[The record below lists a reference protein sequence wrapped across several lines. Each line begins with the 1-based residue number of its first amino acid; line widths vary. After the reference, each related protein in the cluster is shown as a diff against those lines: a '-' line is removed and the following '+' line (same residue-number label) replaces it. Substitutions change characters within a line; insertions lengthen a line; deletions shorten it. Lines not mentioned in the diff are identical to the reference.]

1 MHAEDHFE
9 KRVLGVNSIFPFS
22 IPQPDRSS
30 LTLLKDLF
38 PLFLGGE
45 KIIGYN
51 FYFPFWLPSMVVTD
65 HVGDAHGEEL
75 YAQQHY
81 AALCTTAVFLSS
93 SCQNLLL
100 AVRYRNTNVS
110 KFWLVSFKSVLALSN
125 LKGVGE
131 NLICIGVSH
140 LLSLRSEPYLQWM
153 LTLWS
158 TQVYNPS
165 SA

>member
-22 IPQPDRSS
+22 ISQPDRSS

-38 PLFLGGE
+38 PLFLGGG
-45 KIIGYN
+45 KN
-51 FYFPFWLPSMVVTD
+51 NWLQFLFSLLTAINVTD

-110 KFWLVSFKSVLALSN
+110 KFW
-125 LKGVGE
+125 
-131 NLICIGVSH
+131 
-140 LLSLRSEPYLQWM
+140 
-153 LTLWS
+153 
-158 TQVYNPS
+158 
-165 SA
+165 